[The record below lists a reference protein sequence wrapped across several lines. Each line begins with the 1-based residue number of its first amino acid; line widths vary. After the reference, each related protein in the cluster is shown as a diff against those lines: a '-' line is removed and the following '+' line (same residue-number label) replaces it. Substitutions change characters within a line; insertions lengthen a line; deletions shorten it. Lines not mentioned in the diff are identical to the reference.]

1 MPQSTFRIINM
12 AVVVILIISL
22 FFPYDRFNIAI
33 KYSKIIRIIM
43 GVVVIGMSVAN
54 YLLY

>member
-1 MPQSTFRIINM
+1 MSENTFRIINM
-12 AVVVILIISL
+12 AVVVILVISL
-22 FFPYDRFNIAI
+22 FFPYARFNIAI
-33 KYSKIIRIIM
+33 KYPKIIRIIM